1 MGEGTASM
9 IEETLLKGLSPGLV
23 HRSRTN
29 VKGESRAVARPNYTD
44 RKHHQMRE
52 GYCQLKLT

>member
-29 VKGESRAVARPNYTD
+29 ITGSKGLCC
-44 RKHHQMRE
+44 KE
-52 GYCQLKLT
+52 GNWSCTA